1 MAEIDPIVLAAA
13 IIYFAAVFIIGA
25 YSRKFM
31 KSPTD
36 YAVAG
41 RSVGSFVNGA
51 ALASTYFSPAS
62 FLGLPGFIFVLGGA
76 WAGALIAIAMGGT
89 LALVTAIPLRKYA
102 PVSFTDYYADRY
114 ESQKLMRILAG
125 IPTVYGG
132 TLYIILS
139 VFGAALFLVAL
150 LKIPYPAAVVLA
162 VAVIMF
168 YLWVGGMV
176 ATSWNAAM
184 QCIVMTVA
192 AVAAAVGIV
201 AYFGGLP
208 QLTQATLSLSP
219 VWFNYPPQPT
229 MHKFVGWWFA
239 VWGWFW
245 VWHFGQAGM
254 PYSVV
259 RFFTAMDMKSARRSI
274 IWYTAWGCILYL
286 TLTIIGMG
294 ANALITQNHP
304 LMPVVIEKLP
314 AKFHNALGVMILT
327 QKTYGLGSVF
337 DYSLIAAVEALRNPA
352 LLGLLV
358 AGGLAIAM
366 ATAAGWAMVLNVLIS
381 RDWMGIVAGIK
392 RAKEKPILWARIW
405 TTIFLLIALIWLLFL
420 PPKLT
425 VVATDL
431 SGGAFVAILA
441 SLFPSLIL
449 GLYWK
454 RATKMAAVLTSIIMF
469 TLAVVMWLWG
479 YFIGSPHLWP
489 LDPTYAIPHQF
500 YVILLSFP
508 VFIIISLLTKPCK
521 EETIKK
527 YCEDLH
533 KL

>member
-1 MAEIDPIVLAAA
+1 MAEINLIVLAAA
-13 IIYFAAVFIIGA
+13 IIYFAAVVVIGA

-51 ALASTYFSPAS
+51 ALGSTYFSPAS
-62 FLGLPGFIFVLGGA
+62 FLGLPGYIFLLGAA
-76 WAGALIAIAMGGT
+76 WSGPLIAIPMGSA
-89 LALVTAIPLRKYA
+89 LALATAIPLRKYA
-102 PVSFTDYYADRY
+102 PISFTDYYADRY

-125 IPTVYGG
+125 IPTIFGG
-132 TLYIILS
+132 ILYIILS
-139 VFGAALFLVAL
+139 VFGMGLFLVAL
-150 LKIPYPAAVVLA
+150 LKIPYVVA
-162 VAVIMF
+162 IVVATIVTIF
-168 YLWVGGMV
+168 YIWVGGMI
-176 ATSWNAAM
+176 ATGWNAAM
-184 QCIVMTVA
+184 QCIVMCIA
-192 AVAAAVGIV
+192 SVAAAVGIV

-208 QLTQATLSLSP
+208 QLTQATLSLTP

-229 MHKFVGWWFA
+229 MHQLTAWWGA
-239 VWGWFW
+239 VLGWFW

-274 IWYTAWGCILYL
+274 VWLAAWGCILYL

-314 AKFHNALGVMILT
+314 AKFHNAMGVMVLT
-327 QKTYGLGSVF
+327 QKTYGLGSVL
-337 DYSLIAAVEALRNPA
+337 DYSLIATVEALRNPA

-366 ATAAGWAMVLNVLIS
+366 STAAGWAMVLNVLMS
-381 RDWMGIVAGIK
+381 RDWMGIVMGIK
-392 RAKEKPILWARIW
+392 SAKEKPILWARIW
-405 TTIFLLIALIWLLFL
+405 TTIFLLVAMVWCLL
-420 PPKLT
+420 PPKLL
-425 VVATDL
+425 VLATDL
-431 SGGAFVAILA
+431 SGFAFVAILA
-441 SLFPSLIL
+441 SLFPSLLL

-469 TLAVVMWLWG
+469 TLTVVMWFWG
-479 YFIGSPHLWP
+479 YFGYGSPHLWP
-489 LDPTYAIPHQF
+489 FDPTYAVPHQF
-500 YVILLSFP
+500 YVIFLGFLIF
-508 VFIIISLLTKPCK
+508 VIISLVTKPCK